1 MSNPRTILVTG
12 AQGQLGFELQRSL
25 AALGHVVALARAECD
40 LSNVQALRETI
51 RQLRPAL
58 IVNAAAYTAVD
69 KAEAEPELAQR
80 INAEA
85 LAVMGEE
92 AKALSAGVIHY
103 STDYVFDGSKQGAY
117 LESDVT
123 GPLGVYG
130 ASKLAGEQALAASG
144 ADYWIF
150 RTCWVYGLHGQNF
163 MKTMLRLGK
172 SRDSLSVV
180 ADQFGVPTSAAFI
193 ADITAQVVAAI
204 GRGQPIAQGIY
215 HLSASGRTSWH
226 GYACHLLARAKLRGL
241 SLAVNVDDIRAIPA
255 SDYPTPARR
264 PANSQLDCSK
274 LEVAL
279 GIRMP
284 LWTVA
289 IDQTIDLL
297 MENAGI

>member
-1 MSNPRTILVTG
+1 MTILVTG
-12 AQGQLGFELQRSL
+12 ANGQVGFELQR
-25 AALGHVVALARAECD
+25 ALSPLGKVVALSRSECD
-40 LSNVQALRETI
+40 LSDLQSLRDCI
-51 RQLRPAL
+51 RRVAPSL

-69 KAEAEPELAQR
+69 KAESDQLMAQR
-80 INAEA
+80 INGDA
-85 LAVMGEE
+85 LAVIGEA
-92 AKALSAGVIHY
+92 AKALGAGVIHY
-103 STDYVFDGSKQGAY
+103 STDYVFDGSKPSAY
-117 LESDVT
+117 VETDMI

-180 ADQFGVPTSAAFI
+180 ADQFGAPTSAALI

-204 GRGQPIAQGIY
+204 SRGQPIAQGIY

-226 GYACHLLARAKLRGL
+226 GYACHLLARAKRRGL
-241 SLAVNVDDIRAIPA
+241 SLAVNVDDIRAIPTA
-255 SDYPTPARR
+255 DYPTPARR
-264 PANSQLDCSK
+264 PANSALDCSK

-279 GIRMP
+279 GIQMP
-284 LWTVA
+284 MWTAAV
-289 IDQTIDLL
+289 DQTIDLL

>member
-1 MSNPRTILVTG
+1 MSAVMTILVTG
-12 AQGQLGFELQRSL
+12 ANGQVGFELQR
-25 AALGHVVALARAECD
+25 ALSPLGKVVALSRSECD
-40 LSNVQALRETI
+40 LSDLQSLRDCI
-51 RQLRPAL
+51 RRVAPSL

-69 KAEAEPELAQR
+69 KAESDQLMAQR
-80 INAEA
+80 INGDA
-85 LAVMGEE
+85 LAVIGEA
-92 AKALSAGVIHY
+92 AKALGAGVIHY
-103 STDYVFDGSKQGAY
+103 STDYVFDGSKPSAY
-117 LESDVT
+117 VETDMI

-180 ADQFGVPTSAAFI
+180 ADQFGAPTSAALI

-204 GRGQPIAQGIY
+204 SRGQPIAQGIY

-226 GYACHLLARAKLRGL
+226 GYACHLLARAKRRGL
-241 SLAVNVDDIRAIPA
+241 SLAVNVDDIRAIPTA
-255 SDYPTPARR
+255 DYPTPARR
-264 PANSQLDCSK
+264 PANSALDCSK

-279 GIRMP
+279 GIQMP
-284 LWTVA
+284 MWTAAV
-289 IDQTIDLL
+289 DQTIDLL